1 MKRVMDQNSFHI
13 EEIPELKY
21 PVLIAGFDGWGNALG
36 IASAMAVYIVGKL
49 KASPFARINP
59 DRFYRYDEDR
69 PVVSIKEGV
78 LLKLRSPGG
87 TFYGA
92 GMDHT
97 QNDLVLLRAD
107 EPSLRWQQ
115 FADDLFSLCKTLG
128 VHRVITLGAMF
139 DQVLHTDRVISGI
152 ASSPS
157 LMASLKENGV
167 LPINYQGPTS
177 VHSILHTKG
186 SKQGIDCISLWSH
199 CPFYLQET
207 THFGLLARLGD
218 VLAQLGGFELD
229 TSPLARQWGLIE
241 VKIQQL
247 IDKDPKLQ
255 DMIGELRRAKVRGS
269 WESVHAADA
278 RTGKVISLK
287 DFLDPQ

>member
-1 MKRVMDQNSFHI
+1 MDQRSFHI
-13 EEIPELKY
+13 EELPELKY

-49 KASPFARINP
+49 KASPFARINT

-69 PVVSIKEGV
+69 PAVNIKDGM
-78 LLKLRSPGG
+78 LLNLRCPGG

-92 GMDHT
+92 GMDQT

-107 EPSLRWQQ
+107 EPTLRWQQ
-115 FADDLFSLCKTLG
+115 FADDFFSLCRLLG
-128 VHRVITLGAMF
+128 VRRVITLGAMF

-157 LMASLKENGV
+157 LMNDLQENGI
-167 LPINYQGPTS
+167 LPINYQGPTAI
-177 VHSILHTKG
+177 HAMIHTQG
-186 SKQGIDCISLWSH
+186 SKQGLECISLWGH

-207 THFGLLARLGD
+207 THFGLLARLGE
-218 VLAQLGGFELD
+218 VLAGLGGFELD
-229 TSPLARQWGLIE
+229 TSPLTRQWGLLE
-241 VKIQQL
+241 EQIQQL
-247 IDKDPKLQ
+247 IDEDSKLRE
-255 DMIGELRRAKVRGS
+255 MIAELRREKVRGS
-269 WESVHAADA
+269 WESARAVDA
-278 RTGKVISLK
+278 PGSKVISLK